1 MALRKDKNSDDRDK
15 LMTIRS
21 FDLLQPRSLQEAV
34 ELLQKHGDDGRAIA
48 GGTTLVIL
56 MKQRALHYRYLI
68 DLQSIPGL
76 TGIAR
81 ENDGVR
87 IGALATHRMVETSP
101 LIRQAFP
108 AVARAF
114 GHIGNVRVRQTA
126 SVGGNLAHADY
137 RLDPP
142 PALLALNA
150 EVNVFGPQG
159 ARTVPI
165 RKFFQ
170 GMYETALAPGEVL
183 VDVKIPFAPENSQA
197 VYMRYT
203 ALSANDWPC
212 LGVAAFLARQNGR
225 CQELRVAL
233 GGVAA
238 TPVLIGGL
246 DFASDQSL
254 DQGVM
259 DRVLES
265 VDQQIS
271 PFSDL
276 RGSEWYKRR
285 MARLF
290 VQKAIEQLNNGTA

>member
-1 MALRKDKNSDDRDK
+1 
-15 LMTIRS
+15 MTIRS
-21 FDLLQPRSLQEAV
+21 FDLLQPRSLPEAISMLG
-34 ELLQKHGDDGRAIA
+34 EHGEECRPIG

-56 MKQRALHYRYLI
+56 MKQRALHYRYLV
-68 DLQSIPGL
+68 DLQTIPGL
-76 TGIAR
+76 ADIKT
-81 ENDGVR
+81 EPDGLR

-101 LIRQAFP
+101 AVRRAFP
-108 AVARAF
+108 ALAQAF
-114 GHIGNVRVRQTA
+114 AQIGNVRVRQTA

-142 PALLALNA
+142 PVLLALDA
-150 EVNVFGPQG
+150 EVNIVGPGG
-159 ARTVPI
+159 ARAVPI
-165 RKFFQ
+165 KNFFR
-170 GMYETALAPGEVL
+170 GMYETVL
-183 VDVKIPFAPENSQA
+183 TPNELVVDVKIPFMPAEGRA
-197 VYMRYT
+197 VYLRYS

-212 LGVAAFLARQNGR
+212 LGVAAFLAKQDGHCRQ
-225 CQELRVAL
+225 LRVAL

-246 DFASDQSL
+246 EFAAGKPVDGAL
-254 DQGVM
+254 T
-259 DRVLES
+259 DRVIES

-290 VQKAIEQLNNGTA
+290 VQKALDQLQRLTV

>member
-1 MALRKDKNSDDRDK
+1 
-15 LMTIRS
+15 MTIRS
-21 FDLLQPRSLQEAV
+21 FDLLQPKSLQEAV
-34 ELLQKHGDDGRAIA
+34 QLLQKHREEARVLG

-56 MKQRALHYRYLI
+56 MKQRALHYPYLV

-76 TGIAR
+76 DEIKR
-81 ENDGVR
+81 EADGVR

-108 AVARAF
+108 ALAQAF

-142 PALLALNA
+142 PPLLVLGA
-150 EVNVFGPQG
+150 EVTAFGPKG
-159 ARTVPI
+159 SRTIPL
-165 RKFFQ
+165 RNFFR
-170 GMYETALAPGEVL
+170 GMYETALEPEELL
-183 VDVKIPFAPENSQA
+183 VDVKVPFMPAGGRS
-197 VYMRYT
+197 VYLRYT

-212 LGVAAFLARQNGR
+212 LGVAGLLVKDHGR
-225 CQELRVAL
+225 CKELRLAL
-233 GGVAA
+233 GGAAA
-238 TPVLIGGL
+238 TPLFIDGL
-246 DFASDQSL
+246 EWTRDQVIDPAL
-254 DQGVM
+254 V
-259 DRVLES
+259 DRVLEI
-265 VDQQIS
+265 VETQIS

-290 VQKAIEQLNNGTA
+290 VKKAVEQLNSDQQ

>member
-1 MALRKDKNSDDRDK
+1 
-15 LMTIRS
+15 MTIRS

-34 ELLQKHGDDGRAIA
+34 ELLQQHGDDSRAIA

-76 TGIAR
+76 SGIKN

-87 IGALATHRMVETSP
+87 IGALATHRMIETSP

-108 AVARAF
+108 AVSQAF

-159 ARTVPI
+159 SRTVPI
-165 RKFFQ
+165 KNFFQ
-170 GMYETALAPGEVL
+170 GMYETALAPAEIL
-183 VDVKIPFAPENSQA
+183 VDVKIPFAAENSRA
-197 VYMRYT
+197 IYLRYT

-212 LGVAAFLARQNGR
+212 LGVAAFLAREDGR
-225 CQELRVAL
+225 CKELRVAL

-246 DFASDQSL
+246 AFASEQAL
-254 DQGVM
+254 DQGVI
-259 DRVLES
+259 DRILEL

-290 VQKAIEQLNNGTA
+290 VQKAIEQLNNGEV